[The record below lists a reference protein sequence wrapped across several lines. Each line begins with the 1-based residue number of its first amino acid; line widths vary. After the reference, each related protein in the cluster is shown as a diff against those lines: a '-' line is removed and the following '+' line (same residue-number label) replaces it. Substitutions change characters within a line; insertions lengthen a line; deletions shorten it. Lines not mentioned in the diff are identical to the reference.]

1 MVVGKG
7 TFKFRMA
14 KRGRGPRIIRKK
26 SSKYGKYASRGTAYD
41 RIAKVV
47 KSISLKNAE
56 TKDTHVIAEN
66 IQLYHNVEN
75 IRYSFLYTQQGIG
88 DGDTGTTN
96 YACRVGNE
104 IICRGLSIKLWF
116 ANKLDRPNIM
126 YRIIIFKYRADTT
139 IGSAYKVQGSTN
151 YMIRDIDNE
160 KITVLK
166 SKLFNLQTSLSA
178 SANVVGG
185 GWDLKGKEAHRYVK
199 FWIPMKNMKLR
210 YKDDNSGS
218 PKYTDIGISIVPY
231 DSYGTLT
238 TDNVAS
244 YAISHK
250 LYFKD
255 P

>member
-1 MVVGKG
+1 M
-7 TFKFRMA
+7 
-14 KRGRGPRIIRKK
+14 PRIAKYRIRKAATRK
-26 SSKYGKYASRGTAYD
+26 LFPKKKYGKYGRELPSTSRL
-41 RIAKVV
+41 
-47 KSISLKNAE
+47 ISLINQVSLKKAE

-88 DGDTGTTN
+88 DGDVGTTN

-104 IICRGLSIKLWF
+104 IICRGISIKLWF
-116 ANKLDRPNIM
+116 ANKLDRPNVM
-126 YRIIIFKYRADTT
+126 YRVIVFKYRADTT
-139 IGSAYKVQGSTN
+139 IGSAYKSQGSTN
-151 YMIRDIDNE
+151 LMIRDIDNE

-166 SKLFNLQTSLSA
+166 SKLFNLQVGFSA
-178 SANVVGG
+178 VPNSGTVG
-185 GWDLKGKEAHRYVK
+185 DQDGKEAHRYIK
-199 FWIPMKNMKLR
+199 FWLPLKNMKLR

-238 TDNVAS
+238 TDNIAS